1 MITEASGVAVS
12 TTFDQESLKLAITK
26 KIISWEELNLDEII
40 RSITKDLINEGFLKT
55 EVVFAL
61 MDLERD
67 GLVIS
72 DMKRVSDS
80 VIKRHFKINS
90 STQTINE
97 EEEE

>member
-67 GLVIS
+67 GLIIS

-80 VIKRHFKINS
+80 VIKRHFKINRS
-90 STQTINE
+90 EQPVTEGE
-97 EEEE
+97 EE